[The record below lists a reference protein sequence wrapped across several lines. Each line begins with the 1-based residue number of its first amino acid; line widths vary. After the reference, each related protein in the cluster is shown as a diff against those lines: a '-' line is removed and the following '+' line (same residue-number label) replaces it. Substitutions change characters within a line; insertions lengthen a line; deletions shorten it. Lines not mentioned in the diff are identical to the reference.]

1 MGKQNNNI
9 PSISVEKIKFND
21 ETSIEFKNDDI
32 VLLVGANNVGKSRTL
47 KDLKDDLNDLSKP
60 KVIVDEVVYKS
71 LDFSSSQLKDY
82 FEKNISKDSWGN
94 YNVFIDKNDSR
105 CFDDSS
111 FIDITNEKQFYKVFF
126 SFLST
131 ENRLNITR
139 PIMFNMTV
147 DNRSLIIM
155 KGLESDLDSI
165 KILNNVLQMGFEKSV
180 DTYEEYIDGTI
191 VKKYKIGKS
200 EEIIDAI
207 NSNRRDNLNLL
218 KEMEDLHSQG
228 DGIRSAVAILASLI
242 VNKHSLFLIDEPET
256 FLHPPQA
263 RLLGK
268 NIVDLSKQKQ
278 CFISTHSIDFIKGVL
293 EADSSRVKIIKID
306 RLENENKFNLVDNN
320 SVAEIANDKNL
331 RYTNILDGLF
341 YDQLVLC
348 ENESDCKFYSA
359 ILENLD
365 LAIYQNTL
373 FCAVGGKDQFKKV
386 VPLLKKLNIQY
397 SIIADI
403 DLINNKDNL
412 RQLVNSIE
420 LDCYNRI
427 DACHVKFIE
436 EFEKG
441 MNSQIKTQQVI
452 KTEINQMFNSDK
464 YMPDAIAKRIKE
476 ILKNISSFKL
486 LKSGGKNILPQGEC
500 VTLFNQLKEFLNEH
514 KVFILECGEIERF
527 VPEVGGHGNVWVE
540 KTFARYDDLN
550 DSVYNEVK
558 QFIKNVFD
566 IQ

>member
-278 CFISTHSIDFIKGVL
+278 CFI
-293 EADSSRVKIIKID
+293 
-306 RLENENKFNLVDNN
+306 
-320 SVAEIANDKNL
+320 
-331 RYTNILDGLF
+331 
-341 YDQLVLC
+341 
-348 ENESDCKFYSA
+348 
-359 ILENLD
+359 
-365 LAIYQNTL
+365 
-373 FCAVGGKDQFKKV
+373 
-386 VPLLKKLNIQY
+386 
-397 SIIADI
+397 
-403 DLINNKDNL
+403 
-412 RQLVNSIE
+412 
-420 LDCYNRI
+420 
-427 DACHVKFIE
+427 
-436 EFEKG
+436 
-441 MNSQIKTQQVI
+441 
-452 KTEINQMFNSDK
+452 
-464 YMPDAIAKRIKE
+464 
-476 ILKNISSFKL
+476 
-486 LKSGGKNILPQGEC
+486 
-500 VTLFNQLKEFLNEH
+500 
-514 KVFILECGEIERF
+514 
-527 VPEVGGHGNVWVE
+527 
-540 KTFARYDDLN
+540 
-550 DSVYNEVK
+550 
-558 QFIKNVFD
+558 
-566 IQ
+566 